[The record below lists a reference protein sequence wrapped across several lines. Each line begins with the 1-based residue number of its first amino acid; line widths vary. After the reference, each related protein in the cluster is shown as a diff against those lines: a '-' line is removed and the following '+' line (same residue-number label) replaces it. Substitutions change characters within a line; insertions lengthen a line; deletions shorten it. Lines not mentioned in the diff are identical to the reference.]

1 LKKKTSEEIRAVSK
15 LKKENDKAWLKN
27 MQRQT
32 VPRKRKRV
40 SRGILESATQTT
52 LDLGQKLVS
61 SEPCKICGMLYSR
74 GIEEDEKKH
83 RVYHSNFTEG
93 VKWGS
98 VKKCEMSSGR
108 VDFLNGRI
116 VRISPHYSTKAL
128 DDVVN
133 FLNRTFGGEEDLEG
147 EHALF
152 LWILKKRVR
161 GVLLCETIS
170 TAHRVLSDPS
180 DMFVKKK
187 RRSQIE
193 MQSSFM
199 TAWLKHKK
207 QINATMKT
215 KHLESIQEYGSDD
228 LCSLQF
234 CEKKVPC
241 KVGVSKIWIHPKL
254 RKKGAALKMMEMMSE
269 SLHVSPNDVAFLHI
283 NSGGKYLARRFCE
296 RTDFLV
302 Y

>member
-1 LKKKTSEEIRAVSK
+1 
-15 LKKENDKAWLKN
+15 
-27 MQRQT
+27 
-32 VPRKRKRV
+32 
-40 SRGILESATQTT
+40 
-52 LDLGQKLVS
+52 
-61 SEPCKICGMLYSR
+61 MLYSR

-161 GVLLCETIS
+161 GILLCETIS
-170 TAHRVLSDPS
+170 TAHRVLSDVTIKQQFKVLSCFSKFEILGNLVPNP
-180 DMFVKKK
+180 
-187 RRSQIE
+187 
-193 MQSSFM
+193 
-199 TAWLKHKK
+199 LK
-207 QINATMKT
+207 
-215 KHLESIQEYGSDD
+215 S
-228 LCSLQF
+228 
-234 CEKKVPC
+234 
-241 KVGVSKIWIHPKL
+241 
-254 RKKGAALKMMEMMSE
+254 R
-269 SLHVSPNDVAFLHI
+269 
-283 NSGGKYLARRFCE
+283 
-296 RTDFLV
+296 
-302 Y
+302 